1 MPTAAEIERAAKTQP
16 VITEREVEQAAK
28 KHRMPT
34 EAELVRVPIPST
46 PRIDALPQ
54 PQVQRTIDLGAIA
67 QGYEAIGSPNPSPS
81 GLKTGPTLLVF
92 VSFAMPEPTLQ
103 RLVGQ
108 AAASGATIL
117 LRGFVDGSLQ
127 ETVARAQRLIGQRK
141 VGFQIDPQAFDRFS
155 VASTPTFVL
164 IKEGVSPELCA
175 GGTCYPASAFL
186 SASGDVSLDYALDY
200 FKRASPSFSRSASTF
215 LAKLKGS

>member
-1 MPTAAEIERAAKTQP
+1 VLAIDCLWPRSVLLVGMAVCCLGSAVAQSRPAMPTAAEIERAAKTQP

-108 AAASGATIL
+108 AAASRLCGWVTSRNRRAGA
-117 LRGFVDGSLQ
+117 
-127 ETVARAQRLIGQRK
+127 
-141 VGFQIDPQAFDRFS
+141 AFDW
-155 VASTPTFVL
+155 STQ
-164 IKEGVSPELCA
+164 SW
-175 GGTCYPASAFL
+175 L
-186 SASGDVSLDYALDY
+186 SDRPPG
-200 FKRASPSFSRSASTF
+200 F
-215 LAKLKGS
+215 